1 MREYEAGIL
10 QTEKCGQNTYIIELV
25 CEEIAVEVVPGQF
38 VQVRAGSGTD
48 PFLRRPFSV
57 SGADRN
63 SGSIKL
69 LVEVVGRGTALLCS
83 KKAGESLSVI
93 GSLGTGFDME
103 IGGKG
108 PCILVAGGSGAAPLL
123 FLAEELMKSKK
134 RAVTFM
140 IGTQTTGYLWNM
152 DDLIKRRITVKTST
166 EDGSAGYHGMVSEL
180 LADNI
185 TGIEPEA
192 IYTCGPRAM
201 MKEVA
206 RIAER
211 HSVPCQVSLEERMAC
226 GTGVCLGCVVNLKD
240 GRMVRS
246 CVDGPVFNAS
256 EVVL

>member
-1 MREYEAGIL
+1 MREYEASIL
-10 QTEKCGQNTYIIELV
+10 QTEKCGQNTYIIELF
-25 CEEIAVEVVPGQF
+25 CEEIAGEVVPGQF
-38 VQVRAGSGTD
+38 VQVRAGSGTE

-63 SGSIKL
+63 SGRIKL

-93 GSLGTGFDME
+93 GSLGKGFDME
-103 IGGKG
+103 LGGKG

-123 FLAEELMKSKK
+123 FLAEELMKSGK

-140 IGTQTTGYLWNM
+140 MGAQTAG
-152 DDLIKRRITVKTST
+152 DLKVAGSLTERGITVIKST
-166 EDGSAGYHGMVSEL
+166 DDGSVGYHGMVSEL
-180 LADNI
+180 LSDNI
-185 TGIEPEA
+185 TGIKPEV

-206 RIAER
+206 RIAEKS
-211 HSVPCQVSLEERMAC
+211 SVPCQVSLEERMAC
-226 GTGVCLGCVVNLKD
+226 GTGVCLGCAVNLID